1 MTAQQ
6 NIVRKRLNIRMPAL
20 GGQGAVTAAHIIA
33 TAADYEGYY
42 AVSNPFFGAEKRMA
56 PSESYARIGIEP
68 IYDRGEVVYPDII
81 MVFHEQVITMG
92 KSYTMPFYSG
102 IKRNGIIII
111 NTHEELLKKEDYDK
125 LNALNVK
132 VFNFP
137 ATKIAIEVAGTELS
151 TNMAMIGALFG
162 ITQIVGLQAIEE
174 GIKSRFMK
182 KFVASGGTA
191 SLDSAL
197 ERKFKKKLELIEKN
211 LNTAKDA
218 FERGLAWAKENGI
231 SPMLP
236 PAPNKKE
243 VAV

>member
-1 MTAQQ
+1 MTRRR
-6 NIVRKRLNIRMPAL
+6 VNIRMPAL

-56 PSESYARIGIEP
+56 PAESYARIGMEP
-68 IYDRGEVVYPDII
+68 IYDRGEVVYPDVI
-81 MVFHEQVITMG
+81 MVFHPQVITMG

-102 IKRNGIIII
+102 IKKKGLIII
-111 NTHEELLKKEDYDK
+111 NTEEDLLTDEDKERLEELE
-125 LNALNVK
+125 VK

-137 ATKIAIEVAGTELS
+137 ATKFAIDIAGTELS

-162 ITQIVGLQAIEE
+162 SIGAVGVEAIEE
-174 GIKSRFMK
+174 GIKSRFLK

-211 LNTAKDA
+211 LNTAKA
-218 FERGLAWAKENGI
+218 AYELAQRWAQEQGLE
-231 SPMLP
+231 PFLP
-236 PAPNKKE
+236 PPPKK

>member
-1 MTAQQ
+1 MK
-6 NIVRKRLNIRMPAL
+6 RRLNIRMPAL

-33 TAADYEGYY
+33 TAADFEGYY

-56 PSESYARIGIEP
+56 PAESYARIGLDP

-81 MVFHEQVITMG
+81 MVFHPQVITMG

-102 IKRNGIIII
+102 IKQNGLIII
-111 NTHEELLKKEDYDK
+111 NSDEELLSDEDLK
-125 LNALNVK
+125 RLEELNVK
-132 VFNFP
+132 VLNIN
-137 ATKIAIEVAGTELS
+137 ATKYALEVAGTELS

-162 ITQIVGLQAIEE
+162 ATGIVGISSIEE
-174 GIKSRFMK
+174 GIKSRFLK

-211 LNTAKDA
+211 INTAKGA
-218 FERGLAWAKENGI
+218 YEQSQKWAKEQGLE
-231 SPMLP
+231 PFLP
-236 PAPNKKE
+236 QPERK

>member
-1 MTAQQ
+1 
-6 NIVRKRLNIRMPAL
+6 MPAL

-33 TAADYEGYY
+33 TAADFEGYF

-56 PSESYARIGIEP
+56 PAESYARIGLDP

-81 MVFHEQVITMG
+81 MVFHPQVITMG

-102 IKRNGIIII
+102 IKPSGLIII
-111 NTHEELLKKEDYDK
+111 NSDEELLNEEDIKRLED
-125 LNALNVK
+125 LNVK
-132 VFNFP
+132 VLNIN
-137 ATKIAIEVAGTELS
+137 ATKYALEVAGTELS

-162 ITQIVGLQAIEE
+162 ATGIVGTTAIEE
-174 GIKSRFMK
+174 GIKSRFLK

-211 LNTAKDA
+211 INTAKGTYEHA
-218 FERGLAWAKENGI
+218 QRWAKEQGLE
-231 SPMLP
+231 PFLP
-236 PAPNKKE
+236 QPEKK